1 LKPANNK
8 TDPTTP
14 HIGENSDS
22 LRLAY
27 RMVTPI
33 QRKKSMNEKALI
45 EEDIP
50 SILKPE
56 SLADFEFL
64 MTDKPKMIAHIT
76 LMKRAIKEATS
87 AGGICENCPYGVYR
101 ETLDQNEESL
111 RTSSATTAMA
121 PTIVKQYPMPNVRP
135 P

>member
-14 HIGENSDS
+14 HIGENSDN
-22 LRLAY
+22 LRLAD

-45 EEDIP
+45 EEDIA

-76 LMKRAIKEATS
+76 LMKRTIKEATS
-87 AGGICENCPYGVYR
+87 AGGIFEDSPDGIYLEKEEEN
-101 ETLDQNEESL
+101 L